1 MKRSLHNI
9 ESQRWLIALV
19 EPIHPLL
26 FLVVIS
32 LRIPWAGAEAFKHD
46 VPDSE
51 VHLLETGHFALE
63 EDGAVIAELIIRF
76 LTTHLPA

>member
-1 MKRSLHNI
+1 LRLLT
-9 ESQRWLIALV
+9 RYVALG
-19 EPIHPLL
+19 L
-26 FLVVIS
+26 FG
-32 LRIPWAGAEAFKHD
+32 PAGAEAFKHD